1 MTNIGWSGPD
11 RSMYMMEHL
20 PYGEMCHGGAVVHN
34 LWRFPERG
42 ERELVARVQCSIVF
56 YRATASLVWHIAAP
70 EPRRYGGPL
79 VLSLRAFDTE
89 GDAMDALLRLEALAI
104 DGMLPRDLRDAI

>member
-1 MTNIGWSGPD
+1 MTNIGCVFPD
-11 RSMYMMEHL
+11 RSTFMMEHL
-20 PYGEMCHGGAVVHN
+20 PYGDLCHGGAVVHN

-56 YRATASLVWHIAAP
+56 YRASASLIWHVAAP
-70 EPRRYGGPL
+70 QPHRYGGPL

-104 DGMLPRDLRDAI
+104 DGMLPKDLRDAI